1 MKEHYVY
8 IHLNPKTNEIFYV
21 GKGKGRRKSSKTGRN
36 RKWIEYVQKL
46 NGQFK
51 ILVLQ
56 NNLTEI
62 EAIELEKKIIS
73 KIDWHYDDLTTNVTD
88 SFPDLEDATTIKIVF
103 GEVNQSTKSKEYIPK
118 IRFQNL
124 SDSEIIST
132 LLDFPNELEI
142 RKLSAEFEQVCE
154 YFHDNWDELEEIDED
169 IFFDIE
175 GVVDTI
181 EDLLTEYKSSE
192 KNNLTE
198 FIADLK
204 REKIEIEIIQED
216 KPKGK
221 QKEFLINLSKW
232 IENVVEKNNYW
243 Q

>member
-21 GKGKGRRKSSKTGRN
+21 GKGKGHRKSSKTGRN
-36 RKWIEYVQKL
+36 RKWNEYVQKL

-62 EAIELEKKIIS
+62 EALELEKKIIR

-88 SFPDLEDATTIKIVF
+88 SFPDLEDAPTIQIVF
-103 GEVNQSTKSKEYIPK
+103 GEVNQSTKSNEYIPK
-118 IRFQNL
+118 FRFQNL

-132 LLDFPNELEI
+132 LLDFPNELKI
-142 RKLSAEFEQVCE
+142 KKLSAEFEQVCE
-154 YFHDNWDELEEIDED
+154 YFHENWDELEEIDED

-175 GVVDTI
+175 GVIDTI

-192 KNNLTE
+192 KNNLTD
-198 FIADLK
+198 FITDLK

-216 KPKGK
+216 NPKGK
-221 QKEFLINLSKW
+221 QKEFLINLLKW
-232 IENVVEKNNYW
+232 IENVVEK
-243 Q
+243 